1 MKNTLKHICSIILI
15 ILGISCTA
23 LFFGCV
29 GLCISDGDSID
40 VILMFVIFSIIGIA
54 TTISGFVLLKSLRRE
69 NDLSLPD
76 SPSTSIYIPQV
87 SNHFSKTSLK
97 SILSKK
103 KIIICGT
110 VITLIIISI
119 VSVSAIN
126 AKIKADKEAQIL
138 AQQEAEMPHAS
149 NITIM

>member
-1 MKNTLKHICSIILI
+1 
-15 ILGISCTA
+15 
-23 LFFGCV
+23 
-29 GLCISDGDSID
+29 
-40 VILMFVIFSIIGIA
+40 MFVIFSIIGIA